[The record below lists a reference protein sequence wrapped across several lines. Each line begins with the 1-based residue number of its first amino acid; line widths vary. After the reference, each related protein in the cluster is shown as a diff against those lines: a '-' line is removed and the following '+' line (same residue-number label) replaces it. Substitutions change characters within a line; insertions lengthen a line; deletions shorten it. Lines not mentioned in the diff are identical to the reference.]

1 MTHADLIWQVHLAS
15 QLTNSYLEQVC
26 RHGFFHCDPHPGNLA
41 VDHGYPGGRLIYY
54 DFGMMEVMEPEVK
67 KGFVDLI
74 FSIYENLPREACDAL
89 EAMGVLRPGVD
100 RTSIERIARNLLTTF
115 QSTLASAENKWAD

>member
-1 MTHADLIWQVHLAS
+1 
-15 QLTNSYLEQVC
+15 
-26 RHGFFHCDPHPGNLA
+26 
-41 VDHGYPGGRLIYY
+41 
-54 DFGMMEVMEPEVK
+54 MEPEVK

-115 QSTLASAENKWAD
+115 QSTLASAENKCAD